1 MKVLLLITSETAL
14 KIWNWISWVKHVH
27 ISTCPKHIFLAVTV
41 LLTEINCFFFPSSCS
56 LLNIIYT
63 KEFSQPKSMI
73 QVGVIKQEKVLL
85 LVLYN
90 ITHEKDTAPNSTD
103 KIPWPV
109 LISWE
114 IFVSISLGV
123 HKS

>member
-1 MKVLLLITSETAL
+1 
-14 KIWNWISWVKHVH
+14 
-27 ISTCPKHIFLAVTV
+27 
-41 LLTEINCFFFPSSCS
+41 
-56 LLNIIYT
+56 
-63 KEFSQPKSMI
+63 MI